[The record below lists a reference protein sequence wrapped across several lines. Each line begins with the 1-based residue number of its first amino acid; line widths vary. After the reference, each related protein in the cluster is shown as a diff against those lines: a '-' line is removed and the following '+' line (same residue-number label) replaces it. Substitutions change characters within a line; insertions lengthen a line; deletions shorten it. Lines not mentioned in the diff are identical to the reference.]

1 MFANLG
7 YFIGF
12 FEGLCFYKLFMLFLE
27 IVSEDYLNK

>member
-12 FEGLCFYKLFMLFLE
+12 FEGLCYKLFVLFLE